1 MASAFFRRFPISLP
15 HKPGG
20 GHEFREE
27 APMATDRKIFAIALI
42 GFLAFAPSAYA
53 SVAEGLMTYCKA
65 DAQRL
70 CAGIAPGGGRI
81 IKCLKAHQNEMTV
94 GCAKAL
100 MKLKS
105 KMGG

>member
-1 MASAFFRRFPISLP
+1 
-15 HKPGG
+15 
-20 GHEFREE
+20 
-27 APMATDRKIFAIALI
+27 MATDRKIFAIAII
-42 GFLAFAPSAYA
+42 GFLGSVPPAYA
-53 SVAEGLMTYCKA
+53 GMAEGLMTYCKA

-70 CAGIAPGGGRI
+70 CVGIEPGGGRI
-81 IKCLKAHQNEMTV
+81 VKCLKAHQNEMSV

>member
-1 MASAFFRRFPISLP
+1 
-15 HKPGG
+15 
-20 GHEFREE
+20 
-27 APMATDRKIFAIALI
+27 MATDRKVFAIAII
-42 GFLAFAPSAYA
+42 GFLAFTPSAYA
-53 SVAEGLMTYCKA
+53 SMEELMTYCKP

-81 IKCLKAHQNEMTV
+81 VKCLKAHQNEMTV

-105 KMGG
+105 KMGH